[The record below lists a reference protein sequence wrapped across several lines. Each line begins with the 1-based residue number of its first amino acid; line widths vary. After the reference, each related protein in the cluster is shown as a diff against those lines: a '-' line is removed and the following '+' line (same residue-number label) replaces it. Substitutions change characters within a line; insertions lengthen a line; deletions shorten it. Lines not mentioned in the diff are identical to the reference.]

1 MALFDSTEAKVSL
14 KKVRPIVLKTQNVA
28 KELMSIA
35 KSYDIR
41 VESLDFAI
49 LDVQTLTRQ
58 GNESKDEGWEEI
70 SRNEV
75 YELDTTKTLLNP
87 NFQIKQ
93 IYEVEIFSKNL
104 EEDLFKNFHAA
115 VGANATKCKVY
126 LSIKEGSVLTYH
138 QNFEKDLLI
147 FVNKHKMRAG
157 ILIDIFDEMLSDT
170 ISKISA
176 HVRVQETI
184 TYTKNET
191 ILIAQSFEPTPTID
205 DEIIYHYNKKE
216 QVDANDKIDYA
227 LRDFIHSVLKDELI
241 IEYIK
246 IKEGKPGRNCRGEFM
261 LPKEP
266 LITNIP
272 TFKLDQSIK
281 QIDTPHSIEYR
292 AAINGYV
299 VYAADTYSVQKELD
313 VGEISFK
320 TTGSINS
327 GLDSE
332 VFINVKETNFM
343 KDAVGTSMNI
353 EVSEIEVDGNTGPN
367 SNIHANKATIGGQTH
382 KTSTIRADE
391 LKINTHRGIAYGKN
405 ISIKIL
411 EHGIVEGDRVEL
423 EQVIGGDVKAREII
437 VDICGSYLK
446 ATASKLIEIKQLH
459 GSENVFTI
467 DPSVKIGAQEGEGVN
482 DSTIKELET
491 SIKDITAEVS
501 KYTTIIEDNLPTF
514 NSVKK
519 KLLHYKKNGVTMPT
533 SFIRQYNL
541 FKKTEEHLTNIK
553 NELEQKKENLL
564 ELTNKVFSL
573 QDDIFDARV
582 INRDQWV
589 GYNEIRFKLI
599 NPPME
604 LIFKPQ
610 QASTDKVFGLVK
622 LESGEF
628 VIQAV
633 KE

>member
-227 LRDFIHSVLKDELI
+227 SRDFIHSVLKDELI

-292 AAINGYV
+292 AAINGYI

>member
-292 AAINGYV
+292 AAINGYI